1 MSCFFSLTA
10 EQRSALTLAPDRIHP
25 HFSWTNTDKINSKY
39 MISKHF
45 VYKAK
50 KQQQKKI
57 HKNKKT
63 QRLQSCYV
71 LAHNFKKHA

>member
-1 MSCFFSLTA
+1 MRCFFSLTA

-25 HFSWTNTDKINSKY
+25 HLSWTNTDKINSKY

-50 KQQQKKI
+50 KEE
-57 HKNKKT
+57 KNK
-63 QRLQSCYV
+63 
-71 LAHNFKKHA
+71 

>member
-1 MSCFFSLTA
+1 MSAYEMFFSLTA
-10 EQRSALTLAPDRIHP
+10 EQRSALTLDPDRIHP

-50 KQQQKKI
+50 KEGKK
-57 HKNKKT
+57 
-63 QRLQSCYV
+63 
-71 LAHNFKKHA
+71 

>member
-1 MSCFFSLTA
+1 MSAYEMFFLSNCRA
-10 EQRSALTLAPDRIHP
+10 SAALTLDPDRIHP

-50 KQQQKKI
+50 KEGKK
-57 HKNKKT
+57 
-63 QRLQSCYV
+63 
-71 LAHNFKKHA
+71 

>member
-1 MSCFFSLTA
+1 MFFSLTA
-10 EQRSALTLAPDRIHP
+10 EQRSALTLDPDRIHP

-50 KQQQKKI
+50 KERKKI
-57 HKNKKT
+57 NKKT
-63 QRLQSCYV
+63 QRMQSCYV

>member
-10 EQRSALTLAPDRIHP
+10 EQRSSDARPDRIHP

-39 MISKHF
+39 MTSKHF

-50 KQQQKKI
+50 KEGKK
-57 HKNKKT
+57 
-63 QRLQSCYV
+63 
-71 LAHNFKKHA
+71 